1 MNRKHFLAS
10 AAAAALAGGVA
21 REAAEASGTAV
32 GPAAPVTYP
41 GEARIAALE
50 LAVYDLITAVNTMS
64 TQLATY
70 APSNNTAIEDND
82 VVHQVQ
88 SASNRQQ
95 IVTAGGWVVA
105 DGQVIDQK
113 QCAG

>member
-10 AAAAALAGGVA
+10 AAAAAALAGGVA
-21 REAAEASGTAV
+21 REAAEASGSGT
-32 GPAAPVTYP
+32 APVTYP

-50 LAVYDLITAVNTMS
+50 LAVYDLIAAVNTMS
-64 TQLATY
+64 AQLAKY
-70 APSNNTAIEDND
+70 APSINTAIEDND
-82 VVHQVQ
+82 VVHQAQ

>member
-10 AAAAALAGGVA
+10 AAAVLAGGVA
-21 REAAEASGTAV
+21 RDAEASGTGVA
-32 GPAAPVTYP
+32 PAAPVTYP
-41 GEARIAALE
+41 GETRIAALE
-50 LAVYDLITAVNTMS
+50 LAVYDLIAAVNTMS
-64 TQLATY
+64 EQLAKY
-70 APSNNTAIEDND
+70 APSIDTAVEDND
-82 VVHQVQ
+82 VVHQTQ

-105 DGQVIDQK
+105 DGQVIDQR

>member
-1 MNRKHFLAS
+1 MNRKNFLAT
-10 AAAAALAGGVA
+10 AAAAALVGGVS
-21 REAAEASGTAV
+21 REAAEASGT
-32 GPAAPVTYP
+32 GTAPVTYP

-64 TQLATY
+64 ERLAKY
-70 APSNNTAIEDND
+70 APTVNTAVEDND
-82 VVHQVQ
+82 IVHQSQ
-88 SASNRQQ
+88 SATNRQQ